1 MVTLNTLYFLVQ
13 PFLNY
18 HYHFLSSRVEAKCI
32 SSLLVLIAGCIFQE
46 AEYVIIIEEDLD
58 VSPDFFL

>member
-1 MVTLNTLYFLVQ
+1 MCKFTLN
-13 PFLNY
+13 
-18 HYHFLSSRVEAKCI
+18 
-32 SSLLVLIAGCIFQE
+32 LIAGCIFQE